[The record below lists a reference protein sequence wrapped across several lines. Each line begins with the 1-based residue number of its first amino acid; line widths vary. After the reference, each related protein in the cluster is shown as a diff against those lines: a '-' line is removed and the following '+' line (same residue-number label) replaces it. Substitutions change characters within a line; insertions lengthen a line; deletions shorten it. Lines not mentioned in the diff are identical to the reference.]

1 VLDALDDHRAIVDAT
16 LSAMRRLAVAS
27 LVLLC
32 LVGCGTAKQPSRAEQ
47 RATAHAFAEAVFAGD
62 GHAARSLVAPH
73 TDRAVDEQAKRL
85 SAGFSAHQARFNG
98 PSRRSGAAQWAF
110 PYRLRVNG
118 KKGAFSVE
126 RGFLVVDTG
135 SEPGVTF
142 AAIIGRVVEH
152 STHHDSVLLPSKR

>member
-16 LSAMRRLAVAS
+16 LRAMRRLAVAS
-27 LVLLC
+27 VVLC
-32 LVGCGTAKQPSRAEQ
+32 LAGCGTAKQPSRAEQ
-47 RATAHAFAEAVFAGD
+47 RATARAFATAVLAGEAR
-62 GHAARSLVAPH
+62 AARSLVAKH
-73 TDRAVDEQAKRL
+73 ADRAVEEQAKRL
-85 SAGFSAHQARFNG
+85 SAAFAAHPAHFNG
-98 PSRRSGAAQWAF
+98 TSRRTGTGQWAF
-110 PYRLRVNG
+110 PYRRRVNG
-118 KKGAFSVE
+118 KKGAFTVE